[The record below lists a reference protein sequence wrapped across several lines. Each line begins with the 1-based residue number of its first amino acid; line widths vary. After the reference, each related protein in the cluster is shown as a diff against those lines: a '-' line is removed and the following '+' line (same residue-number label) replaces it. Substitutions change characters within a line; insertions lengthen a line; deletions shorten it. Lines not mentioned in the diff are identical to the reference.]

1 MPEKPCILPGP
12 FSLVSKMSNQ
22 ENLDITNQVI
32 NQEILSWEFK
42 IAELQEAIEI
52 TLNSRQNNWSKAW
65 KEAINCELQGL
76 YSELKENQDRLYRLT
91 H

>member
-1 MPEKPCILPGP
+1 MFISWPT

-22 ENLDITNQVI
+22 EDLDIINQAI
-32 NQEILSWEFK
+32 NQEILNFESK
-42 IAELQEAIEI
+42 IANLQEAIEI
-52 TLNSRQNNWSKAW
+52 TLNNRQNNWSKTW

-76 YSELKENQDRLYRLT
+76 YSELKENRDFLYRLT